1 MKFPLAIKDIDFREL
16 LKGGGVSLFFKG
28 FGVLASIIFTKLMNR
43 WYGVDAYGFFMTF
56 WSILMVVSV
65 IAKLGFDSSI
75 VRFIAAYKAK
85 GESEKIKSI
94 YRFSYFTV
102 FLVSAFLSFAIFL
115 FSKPLSNVFFDQ
127 DYSFCFI
134 LVGVLIMPFALMN
147 LNAEAAKGLK
157 NITAFSLFQNG
168 TIYLLTTI
176 IILVFKYY
184 TTSTYLDIVYSF
196 ILAILILY
204 PISQVVIYKN
214 FKKRLS
220 NAKPSVN
227 LSRMSKK
234 KLLLIT
240 LPMVLTNSLFMIM
253 SWTDTIMLSAF
264 STNQS
269 VGIYNTALKIAAF
282 GSVFLVAFNNIAM
295 PKYAELYEN
304 KNKLLLKFFVKR
316 TTTVIFLA
324 SLPFFILIYISP
336 SFLLAL
342 MDLNKEE
349 VWSGVFP
356 LLILNTGFLVSVIS
370 GTTIQLLNMVGQQ
383 MTALYILLFGTV
395 LNVVLNYLLIPL
407 YDINGAAVATTLT
420 TILWN
425 VIAVVFVFKRLGF
438 STYPSFKLK

>member
-1 MKFPLAIKDIDFREL
+1 MKFPLKIKDVDFREL
-16 LKGGGVSLFFKG
+16 LKEGGISLFFKG
-28 FGVLASIIFTKLMNR
+28 FAVLASIIFTKLMNR

-75 VRFIAAYKAK
+75 VRFIAGYKAK
-85 GESEKIKSI
+85 GEFENIKKV

-102 FLVSAFLSFAIFL
+102 FFVSAFLSLAIFL
-115 FSKPLSNVFFDQ
+115 FSTQLSNVFFDK

-134 LVGVLIMPFALMN
+134 LVGVLIIPFALMN

-157 NITAFSLFQNG
+157 NITAFSFFQNG

-176 IILVFKYY
+176 IILVFKYF
-184 TTSTYLDIVYSF
+184 TLSTYIDVVYSF

-214 FKKRLS
+214 FKNKLRS
-220 NAKPSVN
+220 SKPRVK
-227 LSRMSKK
+227 LSRISKK
-234 KLLLIT
+234 KILLIT
-240 LPMVLTNSLFMIM
+240 IPMVLTNSLFMIM

-264 STNQS
+264 STNTS
-269 VGIYNTALKIAAF
+269 VGIYNTTLKIAAF

-295 PKYAELYEN
+295 PKYAELYED
-304 KNKLLLKFFVKR
+304 KNKSLLKFFVKR

-324 SLPFFILIYISP
+324 SLPFFILIYLTP
-336 SFLLAL
+336 SFLLGL

-349 VWSGVFP
+349 VWSGIFP

-395 LNVVLNYLLIPL
+395 LNIVLNYLLIPL
-407 YDINGAAVATTLT
+407 YDINGAAAATTLT

-425 VIAVVFVFKRLGF
+425 VTAVVFVFKRLGF
-438 STYPSFKLK
+438 STYPRFRLN